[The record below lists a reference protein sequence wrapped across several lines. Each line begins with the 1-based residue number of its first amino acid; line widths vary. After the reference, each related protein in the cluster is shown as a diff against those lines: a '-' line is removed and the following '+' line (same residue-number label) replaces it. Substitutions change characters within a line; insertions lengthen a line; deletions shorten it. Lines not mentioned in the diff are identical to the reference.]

1 MTVRKPTSSFHP
13 YAFAL
18 ALALSVGALAAPS
31 RADEPPITKGV
42 WEYQGGASGIV
53 LPESFNGTW
62 SLQLEGRV
70 GYFIGE
76 GWELQ
81 GMINGRVWP
90 LGSKAPKYVDLGGS
104 VLYFP
109 EIGGKRNM
117 YVLGGAGVAK
127 TDPNGPPEGGFK
139 PLIRAG
145 FGFKVPMSG
154 LKFLGNAFLTME
166 YRGEMVFIDDAEF
179 FEDPTIE
186 DGSDFVSGAAIGL
199 SWFQGEEKAPPPAAP
214 PPPEATTP
222 K

>member
-1 MTVRKPTSSFHP
+1 MTFRKPDSSFHP

-18 ALALSVGALAAPS
+18 ALALSVGGFAAPS
-31 RADEPPITKGV
+31 RADEPPITQGI
-42 WEYQGGASGIV
+42 WEFQGGASGIV
-53 LPESFNGTW
+53 LPESFDGTW
-62 SLQLEGRV
+62 SLQIEGRA
-70 GYFIGE
+70 GYFIKE

-81 GMINGRVWP
+81 SMLNWRVWP

-104 VLYFP
+104 ILYFP
-109 EIGGKRNM
+109 EIGNKRNM
-117 YVLGGAGVAK
+117 YVLGGAAAVK
-127 TDPNGPPEGGFK
+127 TDPNGPAEGGFK

-154 LKFLGNAFLTME
+154 LKFLGDAYLTME
-166 YRGEMVFIDDAEF
+166 YRAEMVFIDDAEF

-199 SWFQGEEKAPPPAAP
+199 SWFKGEKQPP
-214 PPPEATTP
+214 PPPEASPP

>member
-1 MTVRKPTSSFHP
+1 MIFRKSDPSFHS

-18 ALALSVGALAAPS
+18 GLFAWAIAVPS
-31 RADEPPITKGV
+31 RADEPPIAKGI
-42 WEYQGGASGIV
+42 WEYQGGVSGIV

-62 SLQLEGRV
+62 SLQIEGRV
-70 GYFIGE
+70 GYFIKE

-81 GMINGRVWP
+81 GMINGRLWP
-90 LGSKAPKYVDLGGS
+90 LGSQAPKYVDLGGS
-104 VLYFP
+104 ILYFP

-117 YVLGGAGVAK
+117 YLLGGAAAAK
-127 TDPNGPPEGGFK
+127 TDPPGPPEGGFK

-154 LKFLGNAFLTME
+154 LKFLGDAFLTME
-166 YRGEMVFIDDAEF
+166 YRAEMVFIDDAEF

-199 SWFQGEEKAPPPAAP
+199 CWFQGEEKATPPAANP
-214 PPPEATTP
+214 P
-222 K
+222 KQ